1 MPGKQIGDFSFKIT
15 SLIFSPGPNDSVQ
28 LQFNC
33 EGQAPGG
40 TVALTAV
47 CTPGKSGSF
56 TTCAAGYLDNGD
68 ITTSK
73 GSGTFESSGI
83 HRWRTQ
89 ADTLISD
96 GRRLHTEGEID
107 LAGRSWTGKVFE
119 P

>member
-40 TVALTAV
+40 TVALIPV
-47 CTPGKSGSF
+47 CTPGKRAVYDLCGRLSGQWRHHHQQ
-56 TTCAAGYLDNGD
+56 GQR
-68 ITTSK
+68 
-73 GSGTFESSGI
+73 TFESSGI